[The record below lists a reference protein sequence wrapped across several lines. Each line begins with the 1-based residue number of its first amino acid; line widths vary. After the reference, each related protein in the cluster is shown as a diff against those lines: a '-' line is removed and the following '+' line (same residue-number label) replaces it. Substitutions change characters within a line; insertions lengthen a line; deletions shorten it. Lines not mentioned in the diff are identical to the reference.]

1 MFKKILIA
9 NRGDVAL
16 RVLRACREMNI
27 PNVVVHSTADA
38 DSMPVRLADESVCI
52 GPPSSAESYLNV
64 ASIITA
70 AGITGADAVHP
81 GVGFL
86 AENADFAAMVAEH
99 GFEFIGPEPAHIA
112 LMGDKVTAKTAA
124 RELTFI
130 GPEPRHIR
138 SMGDKVEAK
147 ITAADSGLPLVPGS
161 PGAVHT
167 LDEART
173 IGADIG
179 YPLLVKAASG
189 GGGRGMKVAETADD
203 LAEAF
208 SSARS
213 EAKAAFGDDTVYLE
227 RYLGQPRHIEV
238 QVIADSH
245 GNVVHLGERE
255 CSIQRRHQKLFEE
268 APSPVLSAEQRA
280 EIGGIAAEATRRMG
294 YLGVGTMEFLYE
306 NGEFFFIEM
315 NTRLQVEHP
324 ITEAITGVDLVR
336 EQIRIAAGKELS
348 FRQEDVTFTGHAIE
362 CRINAEHPETFMP
375 TPGKVTA
382 FHAAGGSGI
391 RVDSCLYSGY
401 SVPPYYDSLIAK
413 LIVHGDDRAQCLAR
427 LKRALA
433 EFVVEPIPT
442 TLDLHE
448 RLVDAPAV
456 LDGSYNIRWLEE
468 HFLSDD

>member
-16 RVLRACREMNI
+16 RVLRACRELQI

-52 GPPSSAESYLNV
+52 GPPPSGESYLDV

-86 AENADFAAMVAEH
+86 AENADFAEIVAAH
-99 GFEFIGPEPAHIA
+99 G
-112 LMGDKVTAKTAA
+112 
-124 RELTFI
+124 LTFV

-147 ITAADSGLPLVPGS
+147 ITAAEAGLPLVPGS

-167 LDEART
+167 LEEAQR
-173 IGADIG
+173 IGGDVG

-268 APSPVLSAEQRA
+268 APSPVLTAEQRA

-336 EQIRIAAGKELS
+336 EQIRIAAGMELS
-348 FRQEDVTFTGHAIE
+348 FRQEDVKFTGHAIE

-375 TPGKVTA
+375 TPGRISA
-382 FHAAGGSGI
+382 FHAAGGPGI

-413 LIVHGDDRAQCLAR
+413 LIVYGDDRAHCLAR
-427 LKRALA
+427 LKRALQ
-433 EFVVEPIPT
+433 EFIVEPIPT

-456 LDGSYNIRWLEE
+456 IDGSYNIRWLEE
-468 HFLSDD
+468 HFLNQDD

>member
-16 RVLRACREMNI
+16 RVLRACKEMQI
-27 PNVVVHSTADA
+27 PNVIVHSTADA

-52 GPPSSAESYLNV
+52 GPPASADSYLNV
-64 ASIITA
+64 AAIITA
-70 AGITGADAVHP
+70 AGVTGADAIHP

-86 AENADFAAMVAEH
+86 AENADFAEIVAAH
-99 GFEFIGPEPAHIA
+99 G
-112 LMGDKVTAKTAA
+112 
-124 RELTFI
+124 LTFI
-130 GPEPRHIR
+130 GPETRHIR

-161 PGAVHT
+161 PGAVPT
-167 LDEART
+167 LDEAKR
-173 IGADIG
+173 IGGDVG

-208 SSARS
+208 SSARA

-268 APSPVLSAEQRA
+268 APSPALTAAQRA
-280 EIGGIAAEATRRMG
+280 EIGMVAAEATQRMG

-306 NGEFFFIEM
+306 DGEFFFIEM

-324 ITEAITGVDLVR
+324 ITEEITGVDLVR
-336 EQIRIAAGKELS
+336 EQIRIAAGLPLS
-348 FRQEDVTFTGHAIE
+348 FTQDDITFTGHAIE

-382 FHAAGGSGI
+382 FHAAGGPGI

-401 SVPPYYDSLIAK
+401 AVPPFYDSLIAK
-413 LIVHGDDRAQCLAR
+413 LIVYGDDRDQCLSR
-427 LKRALA
+427 LRRALQ

-442 TLDLHE
+442 TLGLHE
-448 RLVDAPAV
+448 RLVDADAV
-456 LDGSYNIRWLEE
+456 KDGSYNIRWLEE
-468 HFLSDD
+468 KFLAADADSDQA

>member
-16 RVLRACREMNI
+16 RVLRACKEMQI
-27 PNVVVHSTADA
+27 PTVIVHSTADA

-52 GPPSSAESYLNV
+52 GPPSSSESYLNV
-64 ASIITA
+64 AAIITA

-86 AENADFAAMVAEH
+86 AENADFADIVAAH
-99 GFEFIGPEPAHIA
+99 G
-112 LMGDKVTAKTAA
+112 
-124 RELTFI
+124 LTFI
-130 GPEPRHIR
+130 GPKPRHIR

-147 ITAADSGLPLVPGS
+147 ITAAEAGLPLVPGS
-161 PGAVHT
+161 PGAVPT
-167 LDEART
+167 LADAQR
-173 IGADIG
+173 IGAEVG

-189 GGGRGMKVAETADD
+189 GGGRGMKVAETADG

-268 APSPVLSAEQRA
+268 APSPALSPEQRA
-280 EIGGIAAEATRRMG
+280 TIGTIAAEATRHMG

-324 ITEAITGVDLVR
+324 ITEEITGVDLVR
-336 EQIRIAAGKELS
+336 EQVRIAAGMPLS
-348 FRQEDVTFTGHAIE
+348 FTQEDITFTGHAIE

-382 FHAAGGSGI
+382 FHAAGGPGI

-401 SVPPYYDSLIAK
+401 SIPPYYDSLIAK
-413 LIVHGDDRAQCLAR
+413 LIVYGDDRDKCLAR
-427 LKRALA
+427 LRRALA
-433 EFVVEPIPT
+433 EFIVEPIPT
-442 TLDLHE
+442 TLGLHE
-448 RLVDAPAV
+448 RLVDADAV
-456 LDGSYNIRWLEE
+456 KDGSYNIRWLEE
-468 HFLSDD
+468 KFLAGDDSGTAE

>member
-16 RVLRACREMNI
+16 RVLRACQELKI

-52 GPPSSAESYLNV
+52 GPPSSTDSYLNI

-86 AENADFAAMVAEH
+86 AENADFAEIVAAH
-99 GFEFIGPEPAHIA
+99 G
-112 LMGDKVTAKTAA
+112 
-124 RELTFI
+124 LTFI
-130 GPEPRHIR
+130 GPEPHHIR

-147 ITAADSGLPLVPGS
+147 ITAAEAGLPLVPGS
-161 PGAVHT
+161 PGAVPT
-167 LDEART
+167 LDEARR
-173 IGADIG
+173 IGADVG

-189 GGGRGMKVAETADD
+189 GGGRGMKVAETADN

-280 EIGGIAAEATRRMG
+280 EIGGIAAEATQRMG

-306 NGEFFFIEM
+306 DGEFFFIEM

-336 EQIRIAAGKELS
+336 EQIRIAAGMPLS
-348 FRQEDVTFTGHAIE
+348 FTQDDVTFTGHAIE
-362 CRINAEHPETFMP
+362 CRINAEHPQTFMP
-375 TPGKVTA
+375 TPGRITA
-382 FHAAGGSGI
+382 YHAAGGPGI
-391 RVDSCLYSGY
+391 RVDSCLYTGY

-413 LIVHGDDRAQCLAR
+413 LIVYGDDRAHCLSR
-427 LKRALA
+427 LKRALQ

-442 TLDLHE
+442 TLALHE

-456 LDGSYNIRWLEE
+456 IDGSYNIRWLEE
-468 HFLSDD
+468 HFLNDDNA

>member
-16 RVLRACREMNI
+16 RVLRACKEMQI
-27 PNVVVHSTADA
+27 PNVIVHSTADA

-52 GPPSSAESYLNV
+52 GPPASADSYLNV
-64 ASIITA
+64 AAIITA
-70 AGITGADAVHP
+70 AGVTGADAIHP

-86 AENADFAAMVAEH
+86 AENADFAEIVAAH
-99 GFEFIGPEPAHIA
+99 G
-112 LMGDKVTAKTAA
+112 
-124 RELTFI
+124 LTFI
-130 GPEPRHIR
+130 GPETRHIR

-161 PGAVHT
+161 PGAVPT
-167 LDEART
+167 LDEAKR
-173 IGADIG
+173 IGGDVG

-208 SSARS
+208 SSARA

-268 APSPVLSAEQRA
+268 APSPALTATQRA
-280 EIGGIAAEATRRMG
+280 EIGMVAAEATRRMG

-306 NGEFFFIEM
+306 DGEFFFIEM

-324 ITEAITGVDLVR
+324 ITEEITGVDLVR
-336 EQIRIAAGKELS
+336 EQIRIAAGLPLS
-348 FRQEDVTFTGHAIE
+348 FTQDDITFTGHAIE

-382 FHAAGGSGI
+382 FHAAGGPGI

-401 SVPPYYDSLIAK
+401 AVPPFYDSLIAK
-413 LIVHGDDRAQCLAR
+413 LIVYGDDRDQCLSR
-427 LKRALA
+427 LRRALQ

-442 TLDLHE
+442 TLGLHE
-448 RLVDAPAV
+448 RLVDADAV
-456 LDGSYNIRWLEE
+456 KDGSYNIRWLEE
-468 HFLSDD
+468 KFLAADANSDQE

>member
-1 MFKKILIA
+1 MFKKILIT

-16 RVLRACREMNI
+16 RVLRACKEMNFPCVI
-27 PNVVVHSTADA
+27 VHSTADA

-52 GPPSSAESYLNV
+52 GPPSSAESYLNIP
-64 ASIITA
+64 AILSA
-70 AGITGADAVHP
+70 AAITGADAVHP

-86 AENADFAAMVAEH
+86 SENADFAEIVAAH
-99 GFEFIGPEPAHIA
+99 G
-112 LMGDKVTAKTAA
+112 
-124 RELTFI
+124 LTFI
-130 GPEPRHIR
+130 GPEPHHIR
-138 SMGDKVEAK
+138 AMGDKVEAK
-147 ITAADSGLPLVPGS
+147 ITAEAAGLPLVPGS

-167 LDEART
+167 IDEARKVA
-173 IGADIG
+173 ADVG

-189 GGGRGMKVAETADD
+189 GGGRGMKVAETADN

-208 SSARS
+208 SAARA

-227 RYLGQPRHIEV
+227 RYLGLPRHIEV
-238 QVIADSH
+238 QVIADAH

-268 APSPVLSAEQRA
+268 APSPALTADERHK
-280 EIGGIAAEATRRMG
+280 IGTVAAEATRKLG

-324 ITEAITGVDLVR
+324 ITEAITGIDLVR
-336 EQIRIAAGKELS
+336 EQIRIAAGKPLS
-348 FRQEDVTFTGHAIE
+348 FSQKDVTFTGHAIE

-382 FHAAGGSGI
+382 FHAAGGPGV

-413 LIVHGDDRAQCLAR
+413 LIVYGDDRDHCLAR
-427 LKRALA
+427 LKRALQ

-442 TLDLHE
+442 TLPLHL
-448 RLVDAPAV
+448 RLVDADGIK
-456 LDGSYNIRWLEE
+456 DGSYNIRWLEE
-468 HFLSDD
+468 VFLAD

>member
-16 RVLRACREMNI
+16 RVLRACREMHI
-27 PNVVVHSTADA
+27 PTVIVHSTADA

-52 GPPSSAESYLNV
+52 GPPSSSESYLNV
-64 ASIITA
+64 AAIITA

-86 AENADFAAMVAEH
+86 AENADFADIVAAH
-99 GFEFIGPEPAHIA
+99 G
-112 LMGDKVTAKTAA
+112 
-124 RELTFI
+124 LTFI

-147 ITAADSGLPLVPGS
+147 ITAAEAGLPLVPGS
-161 PGAVHT
+161 PGAVPT
-167 LDEART
+167 LADAQR
-173 IGADIG
+173 IGAEVG

-189 GGGRGMKVAETADD
+189 GGGRGMKVAETADG

-268 APSPVLSAEQRA
+268 APSPALSPEQRA
-280 EIGGIAAEATRRMG
+280 AIGTIAAEATRHMG

-324 ITEAITGVDLVR
+324 ITEEITGVDLVR
-336 EQIRIAAGKELS
+336 EQVRIAAGMPLS
-348 FRQEDVTFTGHAIE
+348 FTQEDITFTGHAIE

-382 FHAAGGSGI
+382 FHAAGGPGI

-401 SVPPYYDSLIAK
+401 SIPPYYDSLIAK
-413 LIVHGDDRAQCLAR
+413 LIVYGDDRDKCLAR
-427 LKRALA
+427 LRRALA
-433 EFVVEPIPT
+433 EFIVEPIPT
-442 TLDLHE
+442 TLGLHE
-448 RLVDAPAV
+448 RLVDADAV
-456 LDGSYNIRWLEE
+456 KDGSYNIRWLEE
-468 HFLSDD
+468 KFLAGDDSGTAE

>member
-16 RVLRACREMNI
+16 RVLRACQELQI

-52 GPPSSAESYLNV
+52 GPPSSADSYLNV
-64 ASIITA
+64 ASIVTA
-70 AGITGADAVHP
+70 AGIAGADAVHP

-86 AENADFAAMVAEH
+86 AENADFAEIVAAH
-99 GFEFIGPEPAHIA
+99 G
-112 LMGDKVTAKTAA
+112 
-124 RELTFI
+124 LTFI

-147 ITAADSGLPLVPGS
+147 ITAAEAGLPLVPGS
-161 PGAVHT
+161 PGAVAT
-167 LDEART
+167 LDEATR
-173 IGADIG
+173 IGADVG

-189 GGGRGMKVAETADD
+189 GGGRGMKVAESEAG

-208 SSARS
+208 SSARA

-268 APSPVLSAEQRA
+268 APSPVLTAEQRA
-280 EIGGIAAEATRRMG
+280 EIGGVAAEATRRMG

-336 EQIRIAAGKELS
+336 EQIRIAAGMPLS
-348 FRQEDVTFTGHAIE
+348 FTQEDVTFTDHAIE

-375 TPGKVTA
+375 TPGRITA
-382 FHAAGGSGI
+382 YHAAGGPGI
-391 RVDSCLYSGY
+391 RVDSCLYAGY

-413 LIVHGDDRAQCLAR
+413 LIVYGDDRAHCLAR
-427 LKRALA
+427 LKRALQ

-468 HFLSDD
+468 HFLSDDKA

>member
-16 RVLRACREMNI
+16 RVLRACQELQI

-52 GPPSSAESYLNV
+52 GPPSSADSYLNV
-64 ASIITA
+64 ASIVTA
-70 AGITGADAVHP
+70 AGIAGADAVHP

-86 AENADFAAMVAEH
+86 AENADFAEIVAAH
-99 GFEFIGPEPAHIA
+99 G
-112 LMGDKVTAKTAA
+112 
-124 RELTFI
+124 LTFI

-147 ITAADSGLPLVPGS
+147 ITAAEAGLPLVPGS
-161 PGAVHT
+161 PGAVAT
-167 LDEART
+167 LEEATR
-173 IGADIG
+173 IGADVG

-189 GGGRGMKVAETADD
+189 GGGRGMKVAKTEAG

-268 APSPVLSAEQRA
+268 APSPVLTAEQRA
-280 EIGGIAAEATRRMG
+280 EIGGVAAEATRRMG

-336 EQIRIAAGKELS
+336 EQIRIAAGMPLS
-348 FRQEDVTFTGHAIE
+348 FTQEDVTFTGHAIE

-375 TPGKVTA
+375 TPGRITA
-382 FHAAGGSGI
+382 YHAAGGPGI
-391 RVDSCLYSGY
+391 RVDSCLYAGY

-413 LIVHGDDRAQCLAR
+413 LIVYGDDRAHCLAR
-427 LKRALA
+427 LKRALQ

-468 HFLSDD
+468 HFLSDDKA

>member
-9 NRGDVAL
+9 NRGDIAL
-16 RVLRACREMNI
+16 RVLRACKEMQI
-27 PNVVVHSTADA
+27 PTVIVHSTADA

-52 GPPSSAESYLNV
+52 GPPSSSESYLNV
-64 ASIITA
+64 AAIITA

-86 AENADFAAMVAEH
+86 AENADFADIVAAH
-99 GFEFIGPEPAHIA
+99 G
-112 LMGDKVTAKTAA
+112 
-124 RELTFI
+124 LTFI

-147 ITAADSGLPLVPGS
+147 ITAAEAGLPLVPGS
-161 PGAVHT
+161 PGAVPT
-167 LDEART
+167 LADAQR
-173 IGADIG
+173 IGAEVG

-189 GGGRGMKVAETADD
+189 GGGRGMKVAETADG

-268 APSPVLSAEQRA
+268 APSPALSPEQRA
-280 EIGGIAAEATRRMG
+280 AIGTIAAEATRHMG

-324 ITEAITGVDLVR
+324 ITEEITGVDLVR
-336 EQIRIAAGKELS
+336 EQVRIAAGVPLS
-348 FRQEDVTFTGHAIE
+348 FTQEDVTFTGHAIE

-382 FHAAGGSGI
+382 FHAAGGPGI

-401 SVPPYYDSLIAK
+401 SIPSYYDSLIAK
-413 LIVHGDDRAQCLAR
+413 LIVYGDDRDKCLAR
-427 LKRALA
+427 LRRALA
-433 EFVVEPIPT
+433 EFIVEPIPT
-442 TLDLHE
+442 TLGLHE
-448 RLVDAPAV
+448 RLVDADAV
-456 LDGSYNIRWLEE
+456 KDGSYNIRWLEE
-468 HFLSDD
+468 KFLAGDDSGTAE

>member
-1 MFKKILIA
+1 MFKKILIT

-16 RVLRACREMNI
+16 RVLRACKEMKI
-27 PNVVVHSTADA
+27 PSVIVHSTADA

-52 GPPSSAESYLNV
+52 GPPSSADSYLNIP
-64 ASIITA
+64 AILSA
-70 AGITGADAVHP
+70 AAITGADAVHP

-86 AENADFAAMVAEH
+86 SENADFAEIVA
-99 GFEFIGPEPAHIA
+99 AH
-112 LMGDKVTAKTAA
+112 D
-124 RELTFI
+124 LTFI
-130 GPEPRHIR
+130 GPEPHHIR
-138 SMGDKVEAK
+138 AMGDKVEAK
-147 ITAADSGLPLVPGS
+147 ITAQAAGLPLVPGS

-167 LDEART
+167 IDEARKVA
-173 IGADIG
+173 ADVG

-189 GGGRGMKVAETADD
+189 GGGRGMKVAETADN

-208 SSARS
+208 SAARA

-227 RYLGQPRHIEV
+227 RYLGLPRHIEV
-238 QVIADSH
+238 QVIADAH

-268 APSPVLSAEQRA
+268 APSPALTAKERDQ
-280 EIGGIAAEATRRMG
+280 IGTVAAEATRKLG

-324 ITEAITGVDLVR
+324 ITEAITGIDLVR
-336 EQIRIAAGKELS
+336 EQIRIAAGMHLS
-348 FRQEDVTFTGHAIE
+348 FTQKDVTFTGHAIE

-382 FHAAGGSGI
+382 FHAAGGPGV

-413 LIVHGDDRAQCLAR
+413 LIVYGDDRDHCLAR
-427 LKRALA
+427 LKRALQ
-433 EFVVEPIPT
+433 EFIVEPIPT
-442 TLDLHE
+442 TLPLHM
-448 RLVDAPAV
+448 RLVDAEGIK
-456 LDGSYNIRWLEE
+456 DGSYNIRWLEE
-468 HFLSDD
+468 VFLAD

>member
-16 RVLRACREMNI
+16 RVLRACKEMQI
-27 PNVVVHSTADA
+27 PTVIVHSTADA

-52 GPPSSAESYLNV
+52 GPPSSSESYLNV
-64 ASIITA
+64 AAIITA

-86 AENADFAAMVAEH
+86 AENADFADIVAAH
-99 GFEFIGPEPAHIA
+99 G
-112 LMGDKVTAKTAA
+112 
-124 RELTFI
+124 LTFI

-147 ITAADSGLPLVPGS
+147 ITAAEAGLPLVPGS
-161 PGAVHT
+161 PGAVPT
-167 LDEART
+167 LADAQR
-173 IGADIG
+173 IGAEVG

-189 GGGRGMKVAETADD
+189 GGGRGMKVAETADG

-213 EAKAAFGDDTVYLE
+213 EAKAAFGDETVYLE

-268 APSPVLSAEQRA
+268 APSPALSPEQRA
-280 EIGGIAAEATRRMG
+280 AIGTIAAEATRHMG

-324 ITEAITGVDLVR
+324 ITEEITGVDLVR
-336 EQIRIAAGKELS
+336 EQVRIAAGMPLS
-348 FRQEDVTFTGHAIE
+348 FTQEDITFTGHAIE

-382 FHAAGGSGI
+382 FHAAGGPGI

-401 SVPPYYDSLIAK
+401 SIPPYYDSLIAK
-413 LIVHGDDRAQCLAR
+413 LIVYGDDRDKCLAR
-427 LKRALA
+427 LRRALA
-433 EFVVEPIPT
+433 EFIVEPIPT
-442 TLDLHE
+442 TLGLHE
-448 RLVDAPAV
+448 RLVDADAV
-456 LDGSYNIRWLEE
+456 KDGSYNIRWLEE
-468 HFLSDD
+468 KFLAGDDSGMAE

>member
-1 MFKKILIA
+1 MFKKILIT

-16 RVLRACREMNI
+16 RVLRACKEMNI
-27 PNVVVHSTADA
+27 PSVIVHSTADA

-52 GPPSSAESYLNV
+52 GPPSSAESYLNIP
-64 ASIITA
+64 AILSA
-70 AGITGADAVHP
+70 AAITGADAVHP

-86 AENADFAAMVAEH
+86 SENADFAEIVAAH
-99 GFEFIGPEPAHIA
+99 G
-112 LMGDKVTAKTAA
+112 
-124 RELTFI
+124 LTFI
-130 GPEPRHIR
+130 GPEPHHIR
-138 SMGDKVEAK
+138 AMGDKVEAK
-147 ITAADSGLPLVPGS
+147 ITAEAAGLPLVPGS

-167 LDEART
+167 IDEARKVA
-173 IGADIG
+173 ADVG

-189 GGGRGMKVAETADD
+189 GGGRGMKVAETADN

-208 SSARS
+208 SAARA

-227 RYLGQPRHIEV
+227 RYLGLPRHIEV
-238 QVIADSH
+238 QVIADAH

-268 APSPVLSAEQRA
+268 APSPALTADERHQ
-280 EIGGIAAEATRRMG
+280 IGTVAAEATRKLG

-324 ITEAITGVDLVR
+324 ITEAITGIDLVR
-336 EQIRIAAGKELS
+336 EQIRIAAGKPLS
-348 FRQEDVTFTGHAIE
+348 FGQKDVTFTGHAIE

-382 FHAAGGSGI
+382 FHAAGGPGV

-413 LIVHGDDRAQCLAR
+413 LIVYGDDREHCLAR
-427 LKRALA
+427 LKRALQ

-442 TLDLHE
+442 TLPLHL
-448 RLVDAPAV
+448 RLVDADGIK
-456 LDGSYNIRWLEE
+456 DGSYNIRWLEE
-468 HFLSDD
+468 VFLAD